1 MNVGSKSTRALF
13 LAMLTLA
20 IPLAALTAK
29 DGDPK
34 STAAKPEPAATENAI
49 KESSSTEPKR
59 IPIAPKPLSDQT
71 KKGLEYLLS
80 QQHAD
85 GGWGQGGG
93 WRSGSQ
99 GGRTEGDAATEPS
112 DVGNTCIAMLA
123 LIRSGSS
130 PKDGPYAKQLA
141 KAADFVMKLVEQ
153 ADNESLYVT
162 PVRDTQLQTKI
173 GQYVDTFL
181 AGLVMSEIKGKMPNK
196 SSEDKLAAA
205 LDKTI
210 GKIERH
216 QQADGTFVGNAGW
229 ASVLSQGLCSKA
241 LNRAKLRGVAV
252 KEQTLT
258 RDKNQAEV
266 AFNAAKNPA
275 TASGPA
281 AVGGASVGGPAPAVA
296 TSRLGG
302 VRASSAAGGGDAG
315 VSLYSLSANAGR
327 LQDKVNSNAVDERQ
341 ARAVIASP
349 TAPAAE
355 KAEAK
360 RKLTVLA
367 EEARSQDGV
376 VSDILTRLDDKQFLA
391 GFGNNGGE
399 EFLSYMNLSETMFV
413 KGGKEWER
421 WDRSI
426 SEQIQRVQ
434 NQDGSWSG
442 QHCIT
447 GRTFCTAT
455 ALLTLLAD
463 RAPIPVAENTK
474 EFKPS
479 PKDAK

>member
-1 MNVGSKSTRALF
+1 MYAGSKSRFVLF
-13 LAMLTLA
+13 LVMLTLVV
-20 IPLAALTAK
+20 PFAALTTRDEEPKGAEPKQAPAATDK
-29 DGDPK
+29 DGK
-34 STAAKPEPAATENAI
+34 STAATE
-49 KESSSTEPKR
+49 SKR
-59 IPIAPKPLSDQT
+59 VVSPPKPLSDQT
-71 KKGLEYLLS
+71 KKGLEYLIN
-80 QQHAD
+80 QQHED

-93 WRSGSQ
+93 WRSGAQ
-99 GGRTEGDAATEPS
+99 GGRTEGDKATEPS
-112 DVGNTCIAMLA
+112 DIGNTCIAMLA

-130 PKDGPYAKQLA
+130 PKDGPYAKPLA
-141 KAADFVMKLVEQ
+141 RAADFVMNHVEK

-162 PVRDTQLQTKI
+162 SVRDTQLQSKI

-181 AGLVMSEIKGKMPNK
+181 AGLVLSEIKGKMPNK
-196 SSEDKLAAA
+196 TGEDKLAAA

-216 QQADGTFVGNAGW
+216 QQADGTFAGNAGW

-252 KEQTLT
+252 KEQTLA

-266 AFNAAKNPA
+266 AFNAAKSPTA
-275 TASGPA
+275 TSTPVGVGA
-281 AVGGASVGGPAPAVA
+281 AVGGPATAAATRPTKGRAPSSVGGG
-296 TSRLGG
+296 S
-302 VRASSAAGGGDAG
+302 DAG

-327 LQDKVNSNAVDERQ
+327 LQDKVNSNAVDERK
-341 ARAVIASP
+341 ARETLESK

-355 KAEAK
+355 KQAATRKLVEIADEAK
-360 RKLTVLA
+360 
-367 EEARSQDGV
+367 SQSGV
-376 VSDILTRLDDKQFLA
+376 VGDILTRLDDKQFLA

-413 KGGKEWER
+413 QGGKEWER

-426 SEQIQRVQ
+426 SEQVQRVQ
-434 NQDGSWSG
+434 NEDGSWSG
-442 QHCIT
+442 HHCIT

-463 RAPIPVAENTK
+463 RTPIPVADNTK
-474 EFKPS
+474 NTKPS
-479 PKDAK
+479 PKDTK

>member
-1 MNVGSKSTRALF
+1 MCIRSKSRVVMF
-13 LAMLTLA
+13 FVMLSPV
-20 IPLAALTAK
+20 IPLAALTARDDDLK
-29 DGDPK
+29 
-34 STAAKPEPAATENAI
+34 TAAGQSAPAATADSVDQSAAS
-49 KESSSTEPKR
+49 ESKR
-59 IPIAPKPLSDQT
+59 EVPPPKPLSEQT
-71 KKGLEYLLS
+71 KKGLAYLIN
-80 QQHAD
+80 QQHED

-93 WRSGSQ
+93 WRSGAQ
-99 GGRTEGDAATEPS
+99 GGRTEGDKATEPS

-130 PKDGPYAKQLA
+130 PKEGPHAKELA
-141 KAADFVMKLVEQ
+141 KAADFLLKVIEQ

-162 PVRDTQLQTKI
+162 PVRDTQLQSKI

-196 SSEDKLAAA
+196 SGEDKLAAA

-216 QQADGTFVGNAGW
+216 QQADGTFAGNAGW

-252 KEQTLT
+252 KEQTLA

-266 AFNAAKNPA
+266 AFAAAKGSA
-275 TASGPA
+275 AASGTA
-281 AVGGASVGGPAPAVA
+281 IGGSSVSGLAPVASASRPTKGRLTAP
-296 TSRLGG
+296 G
-302 VRASSAAGGGDAG
+302 GGGDAG

-327 LQDKVNSNAVDERQ
+327 LQDKVNSNAVDEQQ
-341 ARAVIASP
+341 ARETLASKH
-349 TAPAAE
+349 AP
-355 KAEAK
+355 AEAK
-360 RKLTVLA
+360 QEATRKLA
-367 EEARSQDGV
+367 EIAREKKSQSGV
-376 VSDILTRLDDKQFLA
+376 VGDILTRLDDKQFLA

-413 KGGKEWER
+413 QGGKEWER

-426 SEQIQRVQ
+426 SEQVQRVQ
-434 NQDGSWSG
+434 NEDGSWSG
-442 QHCIT
+442 HHCIT

-463 RAPIPVAENTK
+463 RTPIPVAEK
-474 EFKPS
+474 SQESKP
-479 PKDAK
+479 